1 MFCSALLLLL
11 PSDLS
16 PIAELVPPLKRI
28 FILLFFFSVE
38 MSCKEQ
44 NETVCRNSGLLLVE
58 QYVIVYNAERIQPNN
73 CKTTSKKKKKRQ
85 KPNKTR
91 NPKTMKHTHICQRRE
106 PRTKTPRSER
116 GLCLQLLPSCGS
128 RRRAHS
134 PSLPHRRAAFAPGDE
149 RRRL

>member
-73 CKTTSKKKKKRQ
+73 CKTTSKKKKKKKAKTQ
-85 KPNKTR
+85 QNTKPKDHETYTHMSKKGTENKNTEIRARSVPSAAALLRLSAQSTQPIPAAPSGSLRTR
-91 NPKTMKHTHICQRRE
+91 
-106 PRTKTPRSER
+106 
-116 GLCLQLLPSCGS
+116 G
-128 RRRAHS
+128 
-134 PSLPHRRAAFAPGDE
+134 
-149 RRRL
+149 

>member
-1 MFCSALLLLL
+1 MGLTPIPCSRVDMEQGVIMLPVASLRSAQPDTHHTQHSSSLRVRKHLLMFCSALLLLL

-73 CKTTSKKKKKRQ
+73 CKTTSKKKKKD
-85 KPNKTR
+85 K
-91 NPKTMKHTHICQRRE
+91 NPTKHETQR
-106 PRTKTPRSER
+106 P
-116 GLCLQLLPSCGS
+116 
-128 RRRAHS
+128 
-134 PSLPHRRAAFAPGDE
+134 
-149 RRRL
+149 